1 MQPSRNGVGSL
12 VPSERNHF
20 FYGKMMDAGQFD
32 KDQSY
37 FNHQRSL
44 INRFV
49 LGSGVVCGLKLVQ
62 DSGTPGMVRLDPG
75 LAIDGLGRE
84 IVVSAPFLFD
94 ARQLTNDE
102 GVPQGAPIES
112 GTVVISLAYA
122 ESRTDLVPVL
132 VPDCNASERCAAGT
146 IREGFSMLV
155 RQATEDVPN
164 PPACGFP
171 QLQSP
176 PDDRPLNEVMHAL
189 LCERTQGTGL
199 EVPQDASVRL
209 ARVTLQGSSVD
220 SIDAAAGRQLVYGN
234 ALLFELIVCL
244 ADRVQALSNET

>member
-1 MQPSRNGVGSL
+1 MPPSRNGVGSL

-20 FYGKMMDAGQFD
+20 FYGKLMDAAQFD

-49 LGSGVVCGLKLVQ
+49 LGSGVVCGLNVAKV
-62 DSGTPGMVRLDPG
+62 SGTEGMARVDPG
-75 LAIDGLGRE
+75 FAIDGLGRE

-94 ARQLTNDE
+94 ARQPTNDQGE
-102 GVPQGAPIES
+102 PEGAPIES
-112 GTVVISLAYA
+112 GPVVISLAYA
-122 ESRTDLVPVL
+122 ESRTDPVPVL

-146 IREGFSMLV
+146 IREGFSIIV
-155 RQATEDVPN
+155 RQATDDVPS

-189 LCERTQGTGL
+189 LCERTQGAGL
-199 EVPQDASVRL
+199 DVPQDASVRL

-220 SIDAAAGRQLVYGN
+220 TIDAAAGRQLVYGN
-234 ALLFELIVCL
+234 ALLFELLVCL
-244 ADRVQALSNET
+244 AERVQALSNET